1 MELVKIWDPWR
12 DFVPFVQSKKRE
24 NTHGGTSTCNFTKSN
39 SLPWVFFTFFKFH
52 EWYHIARSITS
63 NQDSF
68 VSISHYLRVCMQTTE
83 SSKYE
88 FFKYSLIQ
96 KMFLNLIKLKELV
109 YISQISWGS
118 CLEMLF
124 NFFCK

>member
-1 MELVKIWDPWR
+1 
-12 DFVPFVQSKKRE
+12 
-24 NTHGGTSTCNFTKSN
+24 
-39 SLPWVFFTFFKFH
+39 
-52 EWYHIARSITS
+52 
-63 NQDSF
+63 
-68 VSISHYLRVCMQTTE
+68 MQTTE